1 MKLLKLLVLSAMV
14 LMATVGASNG
24 APASVLTAVPGEP
37 GPIYPT
43 NNELI
48 YTYGASQL
56 EFQWSSAGTLGTVY
70 YDVQVSTDPTFT
82 NSSAIVSSN
91 LISGTHS
98 NCGTSNQA
106 PNWVSPY
113 AYQPATTYYWRIQAY
128 DGTCN
133 GDFVTGGS
141 GWAVYTFYT
150 AISAPTLVSPLS
162 GTLSDN
168 LNNDPSTTPP
178 HPFPL
183 FQWTPVSG
191 ASGYILEVATDAMFN
206 SLYLD
211 VSVPYSNT
219 FNGGAAVGYTLS
231 SDLPAGTLFYWRVE
245 TLNSTYGP
253 SGWSSAP
260 AACVSGYC
268 SFYSANVS
276 AAPVPISNP
285 EIGSRIYRNAKVTTD
300 FTPGLSWNEVALP
313 SGSTFFS
320 YEVEVSTDN
329 TFTDATQTCFDVG
342 HTLVGYLANQTY
354 NNDGTLTYAQLDT
367 QNALAAAAPGPN
379 CPTQNPSGTKLEFM
393 PATAYY
399 WRVRA
404 YF

>member
-1 MKLLKLLVLSAMV
+1 MSLSV
-14 LMATVGASNG
+14 
-24 APASVLTAVPGEP
+24 
-37 GPIYPT
+37 
-43 NNELI
+43 
-48 YTYGASQL
+48 
-56 EFQWSSAGTLGTVY
+56 
-70 YDVQVSTDPTFT
+70 
-82 NSSAIVSSN
+82 
-91 LISGTHS
+91 
-98 NCGTSNQA
+98 
-106 PNWVSPY
+106 
-113 AYQPATTYYWRIQAY
+113 QPATTYYWRVQAY
-128 DGTCN
+128 DRTCT

-150 AISAPTLVSPLS
+150 AIPSPSLVSPLPGS
-162 GTLSDN
+162 TLSDN

-191 ASGYILEVATDAMFN
+191 ASGYILEVSTDATFN

-219 FNGGAAVGYTLS
+219 FNGGADVGYTLS

-245 TLNSTYGP
+245 ALNSTYGP

-313 SGSTFFS
+313 SGSTFLS

-342 HTLVGYLANQTY
+342 HSLVAYLANQTY

-367 QNALAAAAPGPN
+367 QDGLLHYVADS
-379 CPTQNPSGTKLEFM
+379 CPTQMVGSILKFM

-399 WRVRA
+399 WHVRA
-404 YF
+404 YL